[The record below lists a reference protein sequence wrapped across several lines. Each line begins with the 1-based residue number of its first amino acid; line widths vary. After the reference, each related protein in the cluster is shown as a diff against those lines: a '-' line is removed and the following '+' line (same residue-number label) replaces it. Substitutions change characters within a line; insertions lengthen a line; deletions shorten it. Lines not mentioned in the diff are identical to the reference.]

1 MYLLLLLLL
10 LQTMNV
16 QLSNAAAGHTACSDV
31 AARFAAFSR
40 AVCLRRDVKH
50 NFTGRC
56 TLHDCLHIAP
66 MPSRKGHR
74 LGIWLVSVDT
84 DTTNTTQYRRI
95 TDVSRTICIG
105 LNNFEYFGMFM

>member
-74 LGIWLVSVDT
+74 LGIWPSISRYRYHQYHSVSADNGRFP
-84 DTTNTTQYRRI
+84 DNLHRPK
-95 TDVSRTICIG
+95 
-105 LNNFEYFGMFM
+105 